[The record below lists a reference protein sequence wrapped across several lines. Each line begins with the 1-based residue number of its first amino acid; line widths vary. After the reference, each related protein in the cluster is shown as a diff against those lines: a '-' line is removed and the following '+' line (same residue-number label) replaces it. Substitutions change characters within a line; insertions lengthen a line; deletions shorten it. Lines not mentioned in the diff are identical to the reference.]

1 METGKRVGLAS
12 LVFVGSIV
20 GLTASGVFGAFSDG
34 YFLGRARKPGVTY
47 KTIARR
53 NAVMGGIVGAVGAGT
68 ILFGKNESKGEQISG
83 FGAMSQNQQDQL
95 NVIESELRKASKMHA
110 SQADRISKISKPVNV
125 F

>member
-12 LVFVGSIV
+12 LVFVGTVV

-53 NAVMGGIVGAVGAGT
+53 NAVLGGIFGAVGAGA
-68 ILFGKNESKGEQISG
+68 ILFGKDEPKGEQISG
-83 FGAMSQNQQDQL
+83 FGAMSQTQQDEL
-95 NVIESELRKASKMHA
+95 SIIESELRKASKMHA
-110 SQADRISKISKPVNV
+110 SQADRISKISKTVNV

>member
-12 LVFVGSIV
+12 LVFVGTVV

-53 NAVMGGIVGAVGAGT
+53 NAVLGGIFGAVGAGA
-68 ILFGKNESKGEQISG
+68 ILFGKDESKGEQISG
-83 FGAMSQNQQDQL
+83 FGAMSQTQQDEL
-95 NVIESELRKASKMHA
+95 SVIESELRKASKMHA
-110 SQADRISKISKPVNV
+110 SQADRISKISKTVNV

>member
-12 LVFVGSIV
+12 LVFVGTVV

-53 NAVMGGIVGAVGAGT
+53 NAVLGGIFGAVGAGA
-68 ILFGKNESKGEQISG
+68 ILFGKDESKGEQISG
-83 FGAMSQNQQDQL
+83 FGAMSQTQQDEL
-95 NVIESELRKASKMHA
+95 SIIESELRKASKMHA
-110 SQADRISKISKPVNV
+110 SQADRISKISKTVNV

>member
-12 LVFVGSIV
+12 LVFVGTVV

-53 NAVMGGIVGAVGAGT
+53 NAVLGGVFGAVGAGA
-68 ILFGKNESKGEQISG
+68 ILFGNNEPKGEQVSDIGS
-83 FGAMSQNQQDQL
+83 AP
-95 NVIESELRKASKMHA
+95 R
-110 SQADRISKISKPVNV
+110 NV